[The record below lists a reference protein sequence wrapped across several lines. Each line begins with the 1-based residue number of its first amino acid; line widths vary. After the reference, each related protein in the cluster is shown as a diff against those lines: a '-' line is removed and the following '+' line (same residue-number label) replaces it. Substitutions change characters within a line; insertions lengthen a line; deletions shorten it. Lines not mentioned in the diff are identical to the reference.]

1 MAEISGNFANLDL
14 DLLRGLEELS
24 PPGPDNLL
32 CELAE
37 LFEKTTPQ
45 LLSDLKSATTNAQ
58 LETVVR
64 IAHRLKGSAANIGAQ
79 GMANLCSHLEK
90 SATQNLTEVN
100 SKYTDEIVHSFC
112 VSCQEIRNWINQLK
126 Q

>member
-1 MAEISGNFANLDL
+1 MTKISGDFSNLDVE
-14 DLLRGLEELS
+14 LLRGLEALS

-32 CELAE
+32 VELAE

-45 LLSDLKSATTNAQ
+45 LLSDLKSAIANAQ
-58 LETVVR
+58 LGAVVR

-90 SATQNLTEVN
+90 SATQNLSEIN
-100 SKYTDEIVHSFC
+100 SKHADEIMNSFC
-112 VSCQEIRNWINQLK
+112 VSCQEIRNWINQFK